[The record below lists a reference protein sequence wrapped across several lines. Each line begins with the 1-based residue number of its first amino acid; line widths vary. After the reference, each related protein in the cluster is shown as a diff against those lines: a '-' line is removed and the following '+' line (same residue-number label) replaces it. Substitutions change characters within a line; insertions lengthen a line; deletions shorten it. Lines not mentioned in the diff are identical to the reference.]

1 MKVIMVISTAMIAS
15 WWVLSLLSQAQI
27 SLYLAC
33 THFDIW
39 LLIMMMMMMM
49 KRLTSIPSY
58 FHQKDSVWSW
68 KVMMGYL
75 NLEALPMFDW
85 FFASDLMMTT
95 VTVMVTVKVKN
106 CIVVNKPSLTAIII
120 YKIRIM
126 IVSSYQ
132 KLQIW
137 TNLDND

>member
-1 MKVIMVISTAMIAS
+1 
-15 WWVLSLLSQAQI
+15 
-27 SLYLAC
+27 
-33 THFDIW
+33 
-39 LLIMMMMMMM
+39 
-49 KRLTSIPSY
+49 
-58 FHQKDSVWSW
+58 
-68 KVMMGYL
+68 MMGYL

-132 KLQIW
+132 KLQI
-137 TNLDND
+137 